1 MFECCGL
8 KFSQIKGKSVID
20 ADGKKIGRTVDF
32 VVTFTDDGWFE
43 MKSVILG
50 GGRVEELLESL
61 GVKPDIDPVF
71 QLDCI
76 SQIDE
81 DYVQLAVAGD
91 TLDNTLDDGVIGEG
105 DIKMSELS
113 RIKVTD
119 ADGFKI
125 GNAIDIWFDAS
136 GELWLLLGGGFVEE
150 TLEKLKAQ
158 PDIDLLVPRDAL
170 RSMSRGEICLKW
182 TRFQLESNAQDEY
195 EKYKRQILSQHRP
208 GDAKYTQL
216 RLFPGP
222 SGGPI

>member
-20 ADGKKIGRTVDF
+20 ADGKKIGRTIDF
-32 VVTFTDDGWFE
+32 IVTFTDDNWID

-50 GGRVEELLESL
+50 GSRVEELLESL

-81 DYVQLAVAGD
+81 DAVRLAVPGD
-91 TLDNTLDDGVIGEG
+91 SLDETLDDGVIDER
-105 DIKMSELS
+105 DIRMSELS
-113 RIKVTD
+113 KIKVTD

-125 GNAIDIWFDAS
+125 GNVIDIWFDAS
-136 GELWLLLGGGFVEE
+136 GELWLLLGGGFIEE
-150 TLEKLKAQ
+150 TLEKLKVQ
-158 PDIDLLVPRDAL
+158 PDIDLLVPRAAVK
-170 RSMSRGEICLKW
+170 SISRDDICLKW

-195 EKYKRQILSQHRP
+195 EKYKRQIVSQHEP
-208 GDAKYTQL
+208 GDARYTQL